1 MAKKKNSLSSFD
13 NALSKLGYGNDFSE
27 SVTDLDND
35 VNDTTIV
42 DDDDIDDSKIEEDLD
57 NNDGSHDE
65 DLNDPDN
72 NDNTDIPDDIQ
83 NQNVNDDLNNDQ
95 DDDTNVDQNNDV
107 DADQAETQNVRLFFD
122 AFAEELG
129 WDNISDDEKPDS
141 MEGLINYMQDT
152 IEQNSKPHYADER
165 IAQLD
170 EYVKNG
176 GKFEDFYNGMSQT
189 IQYDSLDMEDE
200 SNQKTAVRDYL
211 KLSGYSD
218 EQIDKKI
225 ERYEDAD
232 MLEDEATDAI
242 ERLKEYQQ
250 HELEQQQKMQEEAR
264 IQQQQQAQQFVT
276 DLSNTIN
283 SLDNIRGVAIP
294 KQDRKAL
301 FDYITKID
309 ASGMTQYQ
317 KDFQKNMTE
326 NLIESAYFTMKGDAL
341 IGEAKRTGQTTA
353 AEKLRKMLR
362 YQTKNHSSYNIE
374 DKRRSAADIV
384 SKWL

>member
-1 MAKKKNSLSSFD
+1 MARKKNSLSAFD
-13 NALSKLGYGNDFSE
+13 NALNKLGYDGE
-27 SVTDLDND
+27 VTDPVSNMDEDNVD
-35 VNDTTIV
+35 IV
-42 DDDDIDDSKIEEDLD
+42 DQSNDDIDDLDDNDDPDTVSGPEDD
-57 NNDGSHDE
+57 TQ

-72 NDNTDIPDDIQ
+72 NDTTPIPGQ
-83 NQNVNDDLNNDQ
+83 DDLNDNSDDDNPDDQ
-95 DDDTNVDQNNDV
+95 DEPST
-107 DADQAETQNVRLFFD
+107 DADKLETQNVRLFFD

-129 WDNISDDEKPDS
+129 WDVKDDEKPDS
-141 MEGLINYMQDT
+141 MEGLINYIEDT
-152 IEQNSKPHYADER
+152 VAENSKPQYADDR

-170 EYVKNG
+170 AYVKNG
-176 GKFEDFYNGMSQT
+176 GKFEDFYNGMSQN
-189 IQYDSLDMEDE
+189 IQYDNMDMEDE
-200 SNQKTAVRDYL
+200 SNQKMAVRDYL

-242 ERLKEYQQ
+242 ERLKEHQEYQ
-250 HELEQQQKMQEEAR
+250 LQQQQQEQEALR
-264 IQQQQQAQQFVT
+264 VQQQQQAQQFVT
-276 DLSNTIN
+276 NLNNTIN

-301 FDYITKID
+301 FDYITKVD

-317 KDFQKNMTE
+317 KDFNANMTE

-362 YQTKNHSSYNIE
+362 YQTKNHSSFNID
-374 DKRRSAADIV
+374 DKKRSVADIA
-384 SKWL
+384 SRWL

>member
-1 MAKKKNSLSSFD
+1 MARKKNSLSAFD
-13 NALSKLGYGNDFSE
+13 NALNKLGYDGD
-27 SVTDLDND
+27 VTDPVSNMDE
-35 VNDTTIV
+35 DTVDIV
-42 DDDDIDDSKIEEDLD
+42 DQSDDDIDDLND
-57 NNDGSHDE
+57 NDDPDNVSGPDDDTQ

-72 NDNTDIPDDIQ
+72 NDTTPIPGQ
-83 NQNVNDDLNNDQ
+83 DDLNNNLDDNNPDDQ
-95 DDDTNVDQNNDV
+95 DEPST
-107 DADQAETQNVRLFFD
+107 DADKLETQNVRLFFD

-129 WDNISDDEKPDS
+129 WDVKDDEKPDS
-141 MEGLINYMQDT
+141 MEGLINYIEDT
-152 IEQNSKPHYADER
+152 VAENSKPQYADDR

-170 EYVKNG
+170 AYVKNG
-176 GKFEDFYNGMSQT
+176 GKFEDFYNGMSKN
-189 IQYDSLDMEDE
+189 IQYDNMDMEDE
-200 SNQKTAVRDYL
+200 SNQKMAVRDYL

-232 MLEDEATDAI
+232 MLEDEAIDAI
-242 ERLKEYQQ
+242 ERLKEHQEYQ
-250 HELEQQQKMQEEAR
+250 LQQQQEEQEALR
-264 IQQQQQAQQFVT
+264 AQQQQQAQQFVIN
-276 DLSNTIN
+276 LSNTIN

-301 FDYITKID
+301 FDYITKVD

-317 KDFQKNMTE
+317 KDFNANMTE

-362 YQTKNHSSYNIE
+362 YQTKNHSSFNID
-374 DKRRSAADIV
+374 DKKRSVADIA
-384 SKWL
+384 SRWL

>member
-1 MAKKKNSLSSFD
+1 MARKKNSLSAFD
-13 NALSKLGYGNDFSE
+13 NALNKLGYDGDVIDPVSNMDE
-27 SVTDLDND
+27 DD
-35 VNDTTIV
+35 VNIV
-42 DDDDIDDSKIEEDLD
+42 DQSDDDIDDLD
-57 NNDGSHDE
+57 NNDDPDNVSGPNDDTQ

-72 NDNTDIPDDIQ
+72 NDTTPIPGQ
-83 NQNVNDDLNNDQ
+83 DDLNNNSDDDNPDDQ
-95 DDDTNVDQNNDV
+95 DEPST
-107 DADQAETQNVRLFFD
+107 DADKLETQNVRLFFD

-129 WDNISDDEKPDS
+129 WDVKDDEKPDS
-141 MEGLINYMQDT
+141 MEGLINYIEDT
-152 IEQNSKPHYADER
+152 VAENSKPQYADDR

-170 EYVKNG
+170 AYVKNG
-176 GKFEDFYNGMSQT
+176 GKFEDFYNGMSKN
-189 IQYDSLDMEDE
+189 IQYDNMDMEDE
-200 SNQKTAVRDYL
+200 SNQKMAVRDYL

-242 ERLKEYQQ
+242 ERLKEHQEYQ
-250 HELEQQQKMQEEAR
+250 LQQQQEEQEALR
-264 IQQQQQAQQFVT
+264 AQQQQQAQQFVT
-276 DLSNTIN
+276 NLSNTIN
-283 SLDNIRGVAIP
+283 SLDNIRGVSIP

-301 FDYITKID
+301 FDYITKVD

-317 KDFQKNMTE
+317 KDFNANMTQ

-362 YQTKNHSSYNIE
+362 YQTKNHSSFNID
-374 DKRRSAADIV
+374 DKKRSVADIA
-384 SKWL
+384 SRWL

>member
-1 MAKKKNSLSSFD
+1 MARKKNSLSAFD
-13 NALSKLGYGNDFSE
+13 NALNKLGYNGD
-27 SVTDLDND
+27 VTDPVSNMDEDNVD
-35 VNDTTIV
+35 IVNQS
-42 DDDDIDDSKIEEDLD
+42 DDDIDDLD
-57 NNDGSHDE
+57 DNDDPDNVSGPDDDTQ

-72 NDNTDIPDDIQ
+72 NDTTPIPGQ
-83 NQNVNDDLNNDQ
+83 DDLNNNLDDDNPDDQ
-95 DDDTNVDQNNDV
+95 DEPST
-107 DADQAETQNVRLFFD
+107 DADKLETQNVRLFFD

-129 WDNISDDEKPDS
+129 WDVKDDEKPDS
-141 MEGLINYMQDT
+141 MEGLINYIEDT
-152 IEQNSKPHYADER
+152 VAENSKPQYADDR

-170 EYVKNG
+170 AYVKNG
-176 GKFEDFYNGMSQT
+176 GKFEDFYNGMSQN
-189 IQYDSLDMEDE
+189 IQYDNMDMEDE
-200 SNQKTAVRDYL
+200 SNQKMAVRDYL

-232 MLEDEATDAI
+232 MLEDEAIDAI
-242 ERLKEYQQ
+242 ERLKEHQEYQ
-250 HELEQQQKMQEEAR
+250 LQQQQQEQEALR
-264 IQQQQQAQQFVT
+264 AQQQQQAQQFVT

-301 FDYITKID
+301 FDYITKVD

-317 KDFQKNMTE
+317 KDFNANMTE

-362 YQTKNHSSYNIE
+362 YQTKNHSSFNID
-374 DKRRSAADIV
+374 DKKRSVADIA
-384 SKWL
+384 SRWL

>member
-1 MAKKKNSLSSFD
+1 MARKKNSLSAFD
-13 NALSKLGYGNDFSE
+13 NALNKLGYDG
-27 SVTDLDND
+27 D
-35 VNDTTIV
+35 VIDPVSNMDEDDINIV
-42 DDDDIDDSKIEEDLD
+42 DQSDDDIDDLD
-57 NNDGSHDE
+57 DNDDPDNVSGPDDDTQ

-72 NDNTDIPDDIQ
+72 NDTTPIPGQ
-83 NQNVNDDLNNDQ
+83 DDLNNNLDDDNPDDQ
-95 DDDTNVDQNNDV
+95 DEPST
-107 DADQAETQNVRLFFD
+107 DADKLETQNVRLFFD

-129 WDNISDDEKPDS
+129 WDVKDDEKPDS
-141 MEGLINYMQDT
+141 MEGLINYIEDT
-152 IEQNSKPHYADER
+152 VAENSKPQYADDR

-170 EYVKNG
+170 AYVKNG
-176 GKFEDFYNGMSQT
+176 GKFEDFYNGMSKN
-189 IQYDSLDMEDE
+189 IQYDNMDMEDE
-200 SNQKTAVRDYL
+200 SNQKMAVRDYL

-242 ERLKEYQQ
+242 ERLKEHQEYQ
-250 HELEQQQKMQEEAR
+250 LQQQQQEQEALR
-264 IQQQQQAQQFVT
+264 AQQQQQAQQFVT

-283 SLDNIRGVAIP
+283 SLDNIRGVSIP

-301 FDYITKID
+301 FDYITKVD

-317 KDFQKNMTE
+317 KDFNANMTQ

-362 YQTKNHSSYNIE
+362 YQTKNHSSFNID
-374 DKRRSAADIV
+374 DKKRSVADIA
-384 SKWL
+384 SRWL

>member
-1 MAKKKNSLSSFD
+1 MGRKKNSLSAFD
-13 NALSKLGYGNDFSE
+13 NALSKLGY
-27 SVTDLDND
+27 DND
-35 VNDTTIV
+35 VTDPVTDMDADDTNIV
-42 DDDDIDDSKIEEDLD
+42 DQPNNDIDNLDD
-57 NNDGSHDE
+57 NNDPDDVSGPDNNNDDDSQDVS
-65 DLNDPDN
+65 DPDN
-72 NDNTDIPDDIQ
+72 NDNTPIPDQNDI
-83 NQNVNDDLNNDQ
+83 NDDLNGEPD
-95 DDDTNVDQNNDV
+95 DQNEPPAD
-107 DADQAETQNVRLFFD
+107 DADQRETQNVRLFFD

-129 WDNISDDEKPDS
+129 WDVSDDEKPDS
-141 MEGLINYMQDT
+141 MEGLINYIEDT
-152 IEQNSKPHYADER
+152 VAENSKPQYADDR

-189 IQYDSLDMEDE
+189 IEYGNMDMEDE
-200 SNQKTAVRDYL
+200 SNQKMAVRDYL

-232 MLEDEATDAI
+232 MLEDEAMDAV
-242 ERLKEYQQ
+242 ERLKQHQEFQLQQ
-250 HELEQQQKMQEEAR
+250 QQEQQQLLR
-264 IQQQQQAQQFVT
+264 QQQEQQAQQFVMN
-276 DLSNTIN
+276 LNSTIN
-283 SLDNIRGVAIP
+283 SLDNIRGISIP

-301 FDYITKID
+301 FDYITKVD

-317 KDFQKNMTE
+317 KDFNANMTE

-362 YQTKNHSSYNIE
+362 YQTKNHSSFNIDE
-374 DKRRSAADIV
+374 KKRSVADIA
-384 SKWL
+384 SRWL

>member
-1 MAKKKNSLSSFD
+1 MARKKNSLSAFD
-13 NALSKLGYGNDFSE
+13 NALNKLGYDGD
-27 SVTDLDND
+27 VTDPVSNMDEDD
-35 VNDTTIV
+35 VDIV
-42 DDDDIDDSKIEEDLD
+42 DRSDDDIDDLD
-57 NNDGSHDE
+57 DNDDPDNVSGPDDDIQ

-72 NDNTDIPDDIQ
+72 NDTTPIPDQ
-83 NQNVNDDLNNDQ
+83 DDLNNNLDDDNPDDQ
-95 DDDTNVDQNNDV
+95 DEPST
-107 DADQAETQNVRLFFD
+107 DADKLETQNVRLFFD

-129 WDNISDDEKPDS
+129 WDVKDDEKPDS
-141 MEGLINYMQDT
+141 MEGLINYIEDT
-152 IEQNSKPHYADER
+152 VAENSKPQYADDR

-170 EYVKNG
+170 AYVKNG
-176 GKFEDFYNGMSQT
+176 GKFEDFYNGMSQN
-189 IQYDSLDMEDE
+189 IQYDNMDMEDE
-200 SNQKTAVRDYL
+200 SNQKMAVRDYL

-242 ERLKEYQQ
+242 ERLKEHQEYQ
-250 HELEQQQKMQEEAR
+250 LQQQQQEQEALR
-264 IQQQQQAQQFVT
+264 AQQQQQAQQFVT

-301 FDYITKID
+301 FDYITKVD

-317 KDFQKNMTE
+317 KDFNANMTE

-362 YQTKNHSSYNIE
+362 YQTKNHSSFNID
-374 DKRRSAADIV
+374 DKKRSVADIA
-384 SKWL
+384 SRWL

>member
-1 MAKKKNSLSSFD
+1 MARKKNSLSAFD
-13 NALSKLGYGNDFSE
+13 NALNKLGYDG
-27 SVTDLDND
+27 D
-35 VNDTTIV
+35 VIDPISNMDEDTIDIV
-42 DDDDIDDSKIEEDLD
+42 DQSNDDIDDLD
-57 NNDGSHDE
+57 DNDDPDNVSGPDDDTQ

-72 NDNTDIPDDIQ
+72 NDTTPIPGQ
-83 NQNVNDDLNNDQ
+83 DDLNNNLDDDNPDDQ
-95 DDDTNVDQNNDV
+95 DEPST
-107 DADQAETQNVRLFFD
+107 DADKLETQNVRLFFD

-129 WDNISDDEKPDS
+129 WDVKDDEKPDS
-141 MEGLINYMQDT
+141 MEGLINYIEDT
-152 IEQNSKPHYADER
+152 VAENSKPQYADDR

-170 EYVKNG
+170 AYVKNG
-176 GKFEDFYNGMSQT
+176 GKFEDFYNGMSKN
-189 IQYDSLDMEDE
+189 IQYDNMDMEDE
-200 SNQKTAVRDYL
+200 SNQKMAVRDYL

-242 ERLKEYQQ
+242 ERLKEHQEYQ
-250 HELEQQQKMQEEAR
+250 LQQQQEEQEALR
-264 IQQQQQAQQFVT
+264 AQQQQQAQQFVT
-276 DLSNTIN
+276 NLSNTIN
-283 SLDNIRGVAIP
+283 SLDNIRGVSIP

-301 FDYITKID
+301 FDYITKVD

-317 KDFQKNMTE
+317 KDFNANMTQ

-362 YQTKNHSSYNIE
+362 YQTKNHSSFNID
-374 DKRRSAADIV
+374 DKKRSVADIA
-384 SKWL
+384 SGWL

>member
-1 MAKKKNSLSSFD
+1 MARKKNSLSAFD
-13 NALSKLGYGNDFSE
+13 NALNKLGYDGD
-27 SVTDLDND
+27 VTDPVSNMDE
-35 VNDTTIV
+35 DTVDIV
-42 DDDDIDDSKIEEDLD
+42 DQSDDDIDDLD
-57 NNDGSHDE
+57 DNDDPDNVSGPDDDTQ

-72 NDNTDIPDDIQ
+72 NDTTPIPGQ
-83 NQNVNDDLNNDQ
+83 DDLNNNFDDNNPDDQ
-95 DDDTNVDQNNDV
+95 YEPST
-107 DADQAETQNVRLFFD
+107 DADKLETQNVRLFFD

-129 WDNISDDEKPDS
+129 WDVKDDEKPDS
-141 MEGLINYMQDT
+141 MEGLINYIEDT
-152 IEQNSKPHYADER
+152 VAENSKPQYADDR

-170 EYVKNG
+170 AYVKNG
-176 GKFEDFYNGMSQT
+176 GKFEDFYNGMSQN
-189 IQYDSLDMEDE
+189 IQYDNMDMEDE
-200 SNQKTAVRDYL
+200 SNQKMAVRDYL

-232 MLEDEATDAI
+232 MLEDEAIDAI
-242 ERLKEYQQ
+242 ERLKEHQEYQ
-250 HELEQQQKMQEEAR
+250 LQKQQEEQEALR
-264 IQQQQQAQQFVT
+264 AQQQQQAQQFVIN
-276 DLSNTIN
+276 LSNTIN

-301 FDYITKID
+301 FDYITKVD

-317 KDFQKNMTE
+317 KDFNANMTE

-362 YQTKNHSSYNIE
+362 YQTKNHSRFNID
-374 DKRRSAADIV
+374 DKKRSVADIA
-384 SKWL
+384 SRWL

>member
-1 MAKKKNSLSSFD
+1 MARKKNSLSAFD
-13 NALSKLGYGNDFSE
+13 NALNKLGYDGD
-27 SVTDLDND
+27 VTDPVSNMDEDNVD
-35 VNDTTIV
+35 IV
-42 DDDDIDDSKIEEDLD
+42 DQSDDDIDDLD
-57 NNDGSHDE
+57 DNDDPDNVSGPDDDTQ

-72 NDNTDIPDDIQ
+72 NDTTPIPGQ
-83 NQNVNDDLNNDQ
+83 DDLNNDL
-95 DDDTNVDQNNDV
+95 DDDNPDDQDEPST
-107 DADQAETQNVRLFFD
+107 DADKLETQNVRLFFD

-129 WDNISDDEKPDS
+129 WDVKDDEKPDS
-141 MEGLINYMQDT
+141 MEGLINYIEDT
-152 IEQNSKPHYADER
+152 VAENSKPQYADDR

-189 IQYDSLDMEDE
+189 IEYASMDMEDE
-200 SNQKTAVRDYL
+200 SNQKMAVRDYL

-232 MLEDEATDAI
+232 MLEDEAMDAV
-242 ERLKEYQQ
+242 ERLKQHQEFQLQQ
-250 HELEQQQKMQEEAR
+250 QQEQQQLLR
-264 IQQQQQAQQFVT
+264 QQQEQQAQQFVVN
-276 DLSNTIN
+276 LSNTIS
-283 SLDNIRGVAIP
+283 SLDNIRGISIP

-301 FDYITKID
+301 FDYITKVD

-317 KDFQKNMTE
+317 KDFNANMTE

-362 YQTKNHSSYNIE
+362 YQTKNHSSFNIDE
-374 DKRRSAADIV
+374 KKRSVADIA
-384 SKWL
+384 SRWL

>member
-1 MAKKKNSLSSFD
+1 MARKKNSLSAFD
-13 NALSKLGYGNDFSE
+13 NALNKLGYDGD
-27 SVTDLDND
+27 VTNPVSNMDE
-35 VNDTTIV
+35 DTVDIV
-42 DDDDIDDSKIEEDLD
+42 DQSDDDIADVDDTDDAD
-57 NNDGSHDE
+57 NVSGPDDDTQ

-72 NDNTDIPDDIQ
+72 NDTTPIPGQ
-83 NQNVNDDLNNDQ
+83 DDLNNNLDDNNPDDQ
-95 DDDTNVDQNNDV
+95 DEPST
-107 DADQAETQNVRLFFD
+107 DADKLETQNVRLFFD

-129 WDNISDDEKPDS
+129 WDVKDDEKPDS
-141 MEGLINYMQDT
+141 MEGLINYIEDT
-152 IEQNSKPHYADER
+152 VAENSKPQYADDR

-170 EYVKNG
+170 AYVKNG
-176 GKFEDFYNGMSQT
+176 GKFEDFYNGMSQN
-189 IQYDSLDMEDE
+189 IQYDNMDMEDE
-200 SNQKTAVRDYL
+200 SNQKMAVRDYL

-232 MLEDEATDAI
+232 MLEDEAIDAI
-242 ERLKEYQQ
+242 ERLKEHQEYQ
-250 HELEQQQKMQEEAR
+250 LQKQQEEQEALR
-264 IQQQQQAQQFVT
+264 AQQQQQAQQFVIN
-276 DLSNTIN
+276 LSNTIN

-301 FDYITKID
+301 FDYITKVD

-317 KDFQKNMTE
+317 KDFNANMTE

-362 YQTKNHSSYNIE
+362 YQTKNHSSFNID
-374 DKRRSAADIV
+374 DKKRSVADIA
-384 SKWL
+384 SRWL

>member
-1 MAKKKNSLSSFD
+1 MGRKKNSLSAFD
-13 NALSKLGYGNDFSE
+13 NALSKLGY
-27 SVTDLDND
+27 DND
-35 VNDTTIV
+35 VTDPVTDMDANDTNII
-42 DDDDIDDSKIEEDLD
+42 DQPNDDIDNLDD
-57 NNDGSHDE
+57 NNDPDDVSGPDDNNDDDSQDVS
-65 DLNDPDN
+65 DPDN
-72 NDNTDIPDDIQ
+72 NDNTPIPDQNDI
-83 NQNVNDDLNNDQ
+83 NDDLNDEP
-95 DDDTNVDQNNDV
+95 DDQNEPPAD
-107 DADQAETQNVRLFFD
+107 DADQRETQNVRLFFD

-129 WDNISDDEKPDS
+129 WDVSDDEKPDS
-141 MEGLINYMQDT
+141 MEGLINYIEDT
-152 IEQNSKPHYADER
+152 VAENSKPQYADDR

-189 IQYDSLDMEDE
+189 IEYGNMDMEDE
-200 SNQKTAVRDYL
+200 SNQKIAVRDYL

-232 MLEDEATDAI
+232 MLEDEAMDAV
-242 ERLKEYQQ
+242 ERLKQHQEFQLQQ
-250 HELEQQQKMQEEAR
+250 QQEQQQLLR
-264 IQQQQQAQQFVT
+264 QQQEQQAQQFVMN
-276 DLSNTIN
+276 LNSTIN
-283 SLDNIRGVAIP
+283 SLDNIRGISIP

-301 FDYITKID
+301 FDYITKVD

-317 KDFQKNMTE
+317 KDFNANMTE

-362 YQTKNHSSYNIE
+362 YQTKNHSSFNIDE
-374 DKRRSAADIV
+374 KKRSVADIA
-384 SKWL
+384 SRWL

>member
-1 MAKKKNSLSSFD
+1 MARKKNSLSAFD
-13 NALSKLGYGNDFSE
+13 NALNKLGYDGD
-27 SVTDLDND
+27 VTDPVSNMDEDNVD
-35 VNDTTIV
+35 IV
-42 DDDDIDDSKIEEDLD
+42 DQSDDDIDDLD
-57 NNDGSHDE
+57 DNDDPDNVSGPDDNTQ

-72 NDNTDIPDDIQ
+72 NDTTPIPGQ
-83 NQNVNDDLNNDQ
+83 DDLNNNLDDDNPDDQ
-95 DDDTNVDQNNDV
+95 DEPST
-107 DADQAETQNVRLFFD
+107 DADKLETQNVRLFFD

-129 WDNISDDEKPDS
+129 WDVKDDEKPDS
-141 MEGLINYMQDT
+141 MEGLINYIEDT
-152 IEQNSKPHYADER
+152 VAENSKPQYADDR

-170 EYVKNG
+170 AYVKNG
-176 GKFEDFYNGMSQT
+176 GKFEDFYNGMSQN
-189 IQYDSLDMEDE
+189 IQYDNMDMEDE
-200 SNQKTAVRDYL
+200 SNQKMAVRDYL

-242 ERLKEYQQ
+242 ERLKEHQEYQ
-250 HELEQQQKMQEEAR
+250 LQQQQEEQEALR
-264 IQQQQQAQQFVT
+264 AQQQQQAQQFVT
-276 DLSNTIN
+276 NLSNTIN

-301 FDYITKID
+301 FDYITKVD

-317 KDFQKNMTE
+317 KDFNANMTE

-362 YQTKNHSSYNIE
+362 YQTKNHSSFNID
-374 DKRRSAADIV
+374 DKKRSVADIA
-384 SKWL
+384 SRWL

>member
-1 MAKKKNSLSSFD
+1 MARKKNSLSAFD
-13 NALSKLGYGNDFSE
+13 NALNKLGYNGD
-27 SVTDLDND
+27 VTDPVSNMDEDNVD
-35 VNDTTIV
+35 IVNQS
-42 DDDDIDDSKIEEDLD
+42 DDDIDDLD
-57 NNDGSHDE
+57 DNDDPDNVSGPDDDTQ

-72 NDNTDIPDDIQ
+72 NDTTPIPGQ
-83 NQNVNDDLNNDQ
+83 DDLNNNLDDDNPDDQ
-95 DDDTNVDQNNDV
+95 DEPST
-107 DADQAETQNVRLFFD
+107 DADKLETQNVRLFFD

-129 WDNISDDEKPDS
+129 WDVKDDEKPDS
-141 MEGLINYMQDT
+141 MEGLINYIEDT
-152 IEQNSKPHYADER
+152 VAENSKPQYADDR

-170 EYVKNG
+170 AYVKNG
-176 GKFEDFYNGMSQT
+176 GKFEDFYNGMSQN
-189 IQYDSLDMEDE
+189 IQYDNMDMEDE
-200 SNQKTAVRDYL
+200 SNQKMAVRDYL

-232 MLEDEATDAI
+232 MLEDEAMDAV
-242 ERLKEYQQ
+242 ERLKEHQEYQ
-250 HELEQQQKMQEEAR
+250 LQQQQQEQEALR
-264 IQQQQQAQQFVT
+264 AQQQQQAQQFVT

-301 FDYITKID
+301 FDYITKVD

-317 KDFQKNMTE
+317 KDFNANMTE

-362 YQTKNHSSYNIE
+362 YQTKNHSSFNID
-374 DKRRSAADIV
+374 DKKRSVADIA
-384 SKWL
+384 SRWL

>member
-1 MAKKKNSLSSFD
+1 MARKKNSLSAFD
-13 NALSKLGYGNDFSE
+13 NALSKLGY
-27 SVTDLDND
+27 DND
-35 VNDTTIV
+35 VTDPVTDMDANDTNII
-42 DDDDIDDSKIEEDLD
+42 DQPNDDIDNLND
-57 NNDGSHDE
+57 NNDPDDVSGPDDNNDDDSQDVS
-65 DLNDPDN
+65 DPDN
-72 NDNTDIPDDIQ
+72 NDNTPIPDQNDI
-83 NQNVNDDLNNDQ
+83 NDDLNGEPD
-95 DDDTNVDQNNDV
+95 DQNEPPAD
-107 DADQAETQNVRLFFD
+107 DADQRETQNVRLFFD

-129 WDNISDDEKPDS
+129 WDVSDDEKPDS
-141 MEGLINYMQDT
+141 MEGLINYIEDT
-152 IEQNSKPHYADER
+152 VAENSKPQYADDR

-189 IQYDSLDMEDE
+189 IEYGNMDMEDE
-200 SNQKTAVRDYL
+200 SNQKMAVRDYL

-232 MLEDEATDAI
+232 MLEDEAMDAV
-242 ERLKEYQQ
+242 ERLKQHQEFQLQQ
-250 HELEQQQKMQEEAR
+250 QQEQQQLLR
-264 IQQQQQAQQFVT
+264 QQQEQQAQQFVMN
-276 DLSNTIN
+276 LNSTIN
-283 SLDNIRGVAIP
+283 SLDNIRGISIP

-301 FDYITKID
+301 FDYITKVD

-317 KDFQKNMTE
+317 KDFNANMTE

-362 YQTKNHSSYNIE
+362 YQTKNHSSFNIDE
-374 DKRRSAADIV
+374 KKRSVADIA
-384 SKWL
+384 SRWL